1 VAGTQAELGRDGRA
15 KHAWHAI
22 HTRQLKEEK
31 DHVMNGSIG
40 ARRTPGNRGSGRDHT
55 GKDRRSWMR

>member
-1 VAGTQAELGRDGRA
+1 
-15 KHAWHAI
+15 
-22 HTRQLKEEK
+22 
-31 DHVMNGSIG
+31 MNGSTG